1 MFNMIKKISFS
12 TLVVLL
18 LSSVSYSQ
26 HDASIKL
33 LEKDAKMSDEPA
45 GIKMPDGIL
54 YGKDYDGG
62 MTIIEFSDLMK
73 NSTDNNDK
81 VVIVKGN
88 VSEVCQEMGCWM
100 IMSEGS
106 NTVRIKTMHEFFL
119 PKDIAGREAVVIGK
133 FKMTEITEEMA
144 RHYNEE
150 SKNPTIK
157 TENIKGPQKVYEMEA
172 MGIKILIP
180 EAKKKLNLNFI
191 I

>member
-1 MFNMIKKISFS
+1 MIKKISFS
-12 TLVVLL
+12 ALVVLI

-26 HDASIKL
+26 HDENIKL
-33 LEKDAKMSDEPA
+33 LEKDAKMSDEPV
-45 GIKMPDGIL
+45 GIKMTDGIL

-73 NSTDNNDK
+73 NSSDNNDK

-119 PKDIAGREAVVIGK
+119 PKDIAGRKAVVIGK
-133 FKMTEITEEMA
+133 FKVTEITEEMA

-150 SKNPTIK
+150 SKNPAIK

-172 MGIKILIP
+172 MGIKILNS
-180 EAKKKLNLNFI
+180 EANKN
-191 I
+191 